1 MRTVMVATHPPIE
14 CGIGT
19 YAQYLSDAMRKQG
32 NEVLTVSPFGAKGEW
47 VIPCYSTESMHVGIE
62 IFSVV
67 SRLTPDVL
75 HVQHEFGLY
84 GPRPGVNVLDLFYRC
99 RRAGLPVVT
108 TLHTVREKL
117 LPEETSV
124 LREIVHESSA
134 AVVHESE
141 HKKVLADSYCEADKV
156 HVIPHGARE
165 MTEVGDARK
174 KIGVEGKK
182 VILLCGYL
190 RETKRYDK
198 AVKVFPAVAEAV
210 KDAVLLVAFKTRSVD
225 HPAYQRDLY
234 RLMEELPVKDRIV
247 ILHGQ
252 FPQEIFDTILSASDV
267 VPLPYEAGAQ
277 SGIMAHCFAFRKPVV
292 TSGLKAFRSW
302 VEQSGGG
309 LVAESDEE
317 LADHLIRILKD
328 DNFRET
334 LQGNIAKFVTE
345 KIAWQVVAGKYME
358 VYKKCAWRPSRHSR
372 YFG

>member
-1 MRTVMVATHPPIE
+1 
-14 CGIGT
+14 
-19 YAQYLSDAMRKQG
+19 
-32 NEVLTVSPFGAKGEW
+32 
-47 VIPCYSTESMHVGIE
+47 MHVGIE

-117 LPEETSV
+117 LPEEDSV
-124 LREIVHESSA
+124 LREIVRETSA
-134 AVVHESE
+134 AVVHEYE
-141 HKKVLADSYCEADKV
+141 HKKILAESYCEADKI

-198 AVKVFPAVAEAV
+198 VVKVFPAVAEAV
-210 KDAVLLVAFKTRSVD
+210 EDAVLLVAFKTRSVD
-225 HPAYQRDLY
+225 HPAYQRELY
-234 RLMEELPVKDRIV
+234 RMVEELPVRDRIV
-247 ILHGQ
+247 LLYGQ

-317 LADHLIRILKD
+317 LAVHLIRILKD
-328 DNFRET
+328 DNLRKT

-345 KIAWQVVAGKYME
+345 KISWRVVAGKYIK